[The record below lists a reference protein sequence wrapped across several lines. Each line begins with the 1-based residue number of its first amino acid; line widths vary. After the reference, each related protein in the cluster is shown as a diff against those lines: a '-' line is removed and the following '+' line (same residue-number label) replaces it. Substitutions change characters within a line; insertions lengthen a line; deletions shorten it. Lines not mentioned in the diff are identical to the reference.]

1 MRPLVW
7 NPPVELSAKEEK
19 VAKRI
24 RKAKL
29 FVFLRQIRH
38 ELCPQSPRSRSY
50 VRNSCWR
57 NFSPDQ
63 PTICLICQYLL
74 LDWLSSGSAIAPY
87 RFSSI
92 ISSLLSKLIS
102 NG

>member
-29 FVFLRQIRH
+29 FVFLSVI
-38 ELCPQSPRSRSY
+38 PANY
-50 VRNSCWR
+50 D
-57 NFSPDQ
+57 FSP
-63 PTICLICQYLL
+63 LL
-74 LDWLSSGSAIAPY
+74 YKSENE
-87 RFSSI
+87 
-92 ISSLLSKLIS
+92 KLIS
-102 NG
+102 LA

>member
-38 ELCPQSPRSRSY
+38 ELFDTEFHSR
-50 VRNSCWR
+50 
-57 NFSPDQ
+57 
-63 PTICLICQYLL
+63 T
-74 LDWLSSGSAIAPY
+74 
-87 RFSSI
+87 
-92 ISSLLSKLIS
+92 S
-102 NG
+102 NGFQGQ